1 MGSEVRDITEEI
13 PFEIPNNW
21 CWCRL
26 GQVCQLNPRN
36 IVDDSIDVG
45 FIPMALISDG
55 FQNKHSFNVRKW
67 KEVKQGFTHF
77 ANNDVG
83 IAKIT
88 PCFENRKSVIFS
100 NLPNEVGAG
109 TTELHIIRPYSNVL
123 PQYILTMCKTE
134 YFITNGIK
142 NFTGTAG
149 QQRIS
154 CQFVKDLL
162 CPVPPL
168 NEQQRI
174 IQKLSKIME
183 TIKFL

>member
-1 MGSEVRDITEEI
+1 MLKINTTKGNVNINSDM
-13 PFEIPNNW
+13 
-21 CWCRL
+21 
-26 GQVCQLNPRN
+26 N

-109 TTELHIIRPYSNVL
+109 TTELHIIRPYSNIV
-123 PQYILTMCKTE
+123 PQYILTICKTE

-154 CQFVKDLL
+154 SQFVKDLL
-162 CPVPPL
+162 IPLPPIH
-168 NEQQRI
+168 EQYRI
-174 IQKLSKIME
+174 VQKISNMFEI
-183 TIKFL
+183 IKFL